1 MAFLEARNR
10 DRSLGLVRTPKIR
23 PVLRLVVSNPPPVV
37 IGGRMTIYFSERLAK
52 LEEAVA
58 SRTQGPKTIRRVV
71 VEVDA
76 DLPTEGPDEL
86 LIAG

>member
-1 MAFLEARNR
+1 
-10 DRSLGLVRTPKIR
+10 
-23 PVLRLVVSNPPPVV
+23 
-37 IGGRMTIYFSERLAK
+37 MTISFSKRLAK